1 LSLRRLAVAAA
12 AALAA
17 VAVAQDTVAQD
28 TVAQDTVARDT
39 VARDNQLVSGPGV
52 GLVNAKCGTCHD
64 VTHVTRSKLTREEWT
79 DNFQNMLKRGMPP
92 TTDAERAIILDYL
105 VAYYGPDPAPPPSA
119 DTQAGAAAQATGI
132 DLGDPVGKLLN
143 SSGCTACHAV
153 DKPLVGPPFKSV
165 AERYRSDAG
174 AAARLVAKI
183 RQGGA
188 GVWGQTPMPPNAALS
203 DPDLKRIVDWVL
215 AQK

>member
-1 LSLRRLAVAAA
+1 MFPPRLAAATAA

-17 VAVAQDTVAQD
+17 AAVAQD
-28 TVAQDTVARDT
+28 
-39 VARDNQLVSGPGV
+39 NQLISGPGV

-64 VTHVTRSKLTREEWT
+64 VTHIIRSKLTREEWT
-79 DNFQNMLKRGMPP
+79 DNFNNMVKRGMPP
-92 TTDAERAIILDYL
+92 ATDAERAIIIDYL

-119 DTQAGAAAQATGI
+119 DTQAGAAAQATGVAL
-132 DLGDPVGKLLN
+132 DDPVGKLLN

-153 DKPLVGPPFKSV
+153 DKLLVGPPFKAV

-174 AAARLVAKI
+174 AAARLAAKV

-188 GVWGQTPMPPNAALS
+188 GAWGQVPMPPNAALS
-203 DPDLKRIVDWVL
+203 DADLRRIVDWVL